1 MFPNQWD
8 IFSLF
13 LVHDACLRSYFKNS
27 WLVFHRGF
35 QTLENNKS
43 TRPTASCF
51 HQFSRVWKPRW
62 NTRTRFW
69 NITWNTKHEFLKL
82 LLQQKK
88 ISLNYHL
95 NKVSQFNYYIWDVK
109 CAWCAWSYH
118 LTAALWQFL
127 NIHQLM
133 SRCYLAVCQFWANT
147 LLRKANGEV
156 HI

>member
-1 MFPNQWD
+1 MFPNQWN

-69 NITWNTKHEFLKL
+69 NITSKMAATKFQPIRSGIRNSRWWHRLRHPRQYWGPSGKRPYLEDWENWVRGLTIDRLPESITGRRPHKSKRIVSGFFVP
-82 LLQQKK
+82 
-88 ISLNYHL
+88 ISL
-95 NKVSQFNYYIWDVK
+95 
-109 CAWCAWSYH
+109 A
-118 LTAALWQFL
+118 
-127 NIHQLM
+127 
-133 SRCYLAVCQFWANT
+133 
-147 LLRKANGEV
+147 
-156 HI
+156 

>member
-1 MFPNQWD
+1 MFPNQSD

-27 WLVFHRGF
+27 WVVFHRGF

-69 NITWNTKHEFLKL
+69 NITSRPLELMAVGWKRSVRITFLFISVL
-82 LLQQKK
+82 LG
-88 ISLNYHL
+88 
-95 NKVSQFNYYIWDVK
+95 
-109 CAWCAWSYH
+109 
-118 LTAALWQFL
+118 
-127 NIHQLM
+127 LM
-133 SRCYLAVCQFWANT
+133 SVYVHYVHELPQVSLFFSLFVFYFC
-147 LLRKANGEV
+147 LRFVSFNFFLSFIIV
-156 HI
+156 NL

>member
-1 MFPNQWD
+1 MTTNANYCKTIPKKKKFIFGVMFPNQWD

-62 NTRTRFW
+62 NIRTRFW
-69 NITWNTKHEFLKL
+69 NITWILPFNISIFPDFSSFSHFLGLVAIQVVPRENDGTEREVQGVGRDMSCPRKL
-82 LLQQKK
+82 
-88 ISLNYHL
+88 
-95 NKVSQFNYYIWDVK
+95 FWDE
-109 CAWCAWSYH
+109 
-118 LTAALWQFL
+118 
-127 NIHQLM
+127 
-133 SRCYLAVCQFWANT
+133 
-147 LLRKANGEV
+147 RKPLF
-156 HI
+156 

>member
-1 MFPNQWD
+1 MFPNQSD
-8 IFSLF
+8 IFPLF

-69 NITWNTKHEFLKL
+69 NITSITRMTEEILETFPRVFCFPKSRINENGGNGNFEETSRGRSLSYLFNSCSKKREAVYFWKIMDWVLRDYNIRTKRECEKPL
-82 LLQQKK
+82 
-88 ISLNYHL
+88 S
-95 NKVSQFNYYIWDVK
+95 
-109 CAWCAWSYH
+109 
-118 LTAALWQFL
+118 
-127 NIHQLM
+127 
-133 SRCYLAVCQFWANT
+133 
-147 LLRKANGEV
+147 
-156 HI
+156 